1 MRYENRHADLS
12 ISIQPHLQFSAHMHH
27 HLELVLVQAGRSRAW
42 VDAKEYTLEAGDA
55 LIVFPNQVHEYFDI
69 ERGEHILAI
78 FAPEV
83 IPTLTALFEGYLPAS
98 AKITL
103 GEAAPLLAT
112 LGQRAVEEHTG
123 DSPQKKTMEI
133 GYMHAML
140 GEICNRL
147 TFSRTESVPS
157 GNAKKVI
164 DYCRKHYREDISL
177 EVLERELYINRYYIS
192 HIFADYLHIG
202 FNEYIN
208 SLRVFEACP
217 KQRHEPTGITEIA
230 QQVGFGCLRTFNRA
244 FKQKTGMTPSEYRR
258 RSGEDAVPMHHT

>member
-1 MRYENRHADLS
+1 MRYEKRNADLS
-12 ISIQPHLQFSAHMHH
+12 VSVQPRLRFSAHMHH
-27 HLELVLVQAGRSRAW
+27 HLELVLVQKGRSRAW
-42 VDAKEYTLEAGDA
+42 VDAKEYTLEPGDA

-69 ERGEHILAI
+69 EDGEHILLI
-78 FAPEV
+78 FTPEL
-83 IPTLTALFEGYLPAS
+83 IPPLTALFEGYLPES
-98 AKITL
+98 AKIPL
-103 GEAAPLLAT
+103 GEAAALLAT
-112 LGQRAVEEHTG
+112 LGTRVVEEHAG
-123 DSPQKKTMEI
+123 ESAQKATVVM

-164 DYCRKHYREDISL
+164 DYCRKHYREEISL

-208 SLRVFEACP
+208 SLRVFEACR
-217 KQRHEPTGITEIA
+217 KLRHEAVGITEIA

-258 RSGEDAVPMHHT
+258 AADADVGNIHA

>member
-1 MRYENRHADLS
+1 MRYENRHEDLGLM
-12 ISIQPHLQFSAHMHH
+12 INPHLQFSAHMHH
-27 HLELVLVQAGRSRAW
+27 HLELVLVQKGRSRAW
-42 VDAKEYTLEAGDA
+42 VDAREYTLEAGDA

-69 ERGEHILAI
+69 EQGEHILAI
-78 FAPEV
+78 FAPEL
-83 IPTLTALFEGYLPAS
+83 IPTLTPLFEGYLPES
-98 AKITL
+98 AKIPL
-103 GEAAPLLAT
+103 GDAAPLLAT
-112 LGQRAVEEHTG
+112 LGRRAVEEYRG
-123 DSPQKKTMEI
+123 ESAQKKTMLV

-147 TFSRTESVPS
+147 SFSRTEAVPA

-177 EVLERELYINRYYIS
+177 EILERELYINRYYIS

-208 SLRVFEACP
+208 SLRVFEACR
-217 KQRHEPTGITEIA
+217 KLRHGPTGITEIA

-244 FKQKTGMTPSEYRR
+244 FKQKTGVTPSEYRR
-258 RSGEDAVPMHHT
+258 AAGNAVDLVHM